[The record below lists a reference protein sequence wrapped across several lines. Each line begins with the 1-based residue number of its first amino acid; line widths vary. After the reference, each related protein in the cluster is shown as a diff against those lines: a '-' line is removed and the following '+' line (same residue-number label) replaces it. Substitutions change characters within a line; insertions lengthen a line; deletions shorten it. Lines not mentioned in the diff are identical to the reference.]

1 MEKEKFI
8 NKYNFL
14 LSLIG
19 IVNGLYL
26 LGYNNMFSEINIVS
40 IVIQLVLPFVFV
52 VYLLFLYFS
61 TKVDKKIYLIWLVLI
76 LILVLCLGYAKF
88 F

>member
-1 MEKEKFI
+1 MIELRECMKKEKFI
-8 NKYNFL
+8 NEYNFL

-19 IVNGLYL
+19 VVNGLYL

-52 VYLLFLYFS
+52 
-61 TKVDKKIYLIWLVLI
+61 
-76 LILVLCLGYAKF
+76 F
-88 F
+88 FN

>member
-26 LGYNNMFSEINIVS
+26 LGYNNMFSEISIVS
-40 IVIQLVLPFVFV
+40 IVIQLVLPFV
-52 VYLLFLYFS
+52 
-61 TKVDKKIYLIWLVLI
+61 LV
-76 LILVLCLGYAKF
+76 F
-88 F
+88 FN